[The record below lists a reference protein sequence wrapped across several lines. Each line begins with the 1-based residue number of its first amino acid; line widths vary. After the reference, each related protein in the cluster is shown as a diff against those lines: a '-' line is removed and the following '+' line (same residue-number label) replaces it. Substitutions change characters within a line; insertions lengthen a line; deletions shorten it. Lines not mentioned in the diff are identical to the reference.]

1 MRFRGWTGSY
11 YIYGDGYKQD
21 MFGVEYVQRI
31 GEWHRVERVE
41 AFIASDKNGAEVY
54 EGDTVIN
61 EQILMGGKL
70 YVKEHVAHYNG
81 CATAED
87 GCYLVTRQI
96 AAYTH
101 LKK

>member
-1 MRFRGWTGSY
+1 MRFRGRTGSY
-11 YIYGDGYKQD
+11 YI
-21 MFGVEYVQRI
+21 
-31 GEWHRVERVE
+31 
-41 AFIASDKNGAEVY
+41 
-54 EGDTVIN
+54 
-61 EQILMGGKL
+61 
-70 YVKEHVAHYNG
+70 NG